1 MLNNLLY
8 EFHGKQNRSP
18 TVIGSGFFL
27 QFISAITP
35 VKYMYQWNI
44 EIAERRITQVSKYIP
59 KVASYV
65 FELSWLTSVV
75 INSSLRWSSG
85 VFFLVCFLG
94 IFFKPLQLWGKD
106 FYVLD
111 TVWKW
116 FKICHVRS
124 SPSVLIMQN
133 FLSPLFVFFW
143 QSIIYLKHSQGLL
156 QVHD

>member
-1 MLNNLLY
+1 MLNNLPY

-85 VFFLVCFLG
+85 VFFLVCPIMTSVNLTLVSLEEQSGVSLVPLNLCDGKDASGRTINFHVNKEMHSRWYLNARTPPLFFCFLG
-94 IFFKPLQLWGKD
+94 PN
-106 FYVLD
+106 
-111 TVWKW
+111 
-116 FKICHVRS
+116 
-124 SPSVLIMQN
+124 M
-133 FLSPLFVFFW
+133 
-143 QSIIYLKHSQGLL
+143 
-156 QVHD
+156 